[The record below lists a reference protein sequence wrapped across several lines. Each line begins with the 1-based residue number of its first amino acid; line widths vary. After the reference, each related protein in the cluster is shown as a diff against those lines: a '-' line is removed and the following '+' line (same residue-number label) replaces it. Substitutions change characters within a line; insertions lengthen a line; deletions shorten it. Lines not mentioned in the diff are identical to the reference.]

1 MGRLIPG
8 PYSTNKNLT
17 GTCAE
22 NLTDT
27 FSYSSRAGSADNGP
41 YVDVFRQLYNPK
53 LNPRYNG
60 KQFSSGTLHRAAGGV
75 ALRNTGAG
83 LAGTCTQDNLRG
95 PFIRGFEG
103 DGYSG
108 SGRPNLQGRDAFTNT
123 VETERYREILGKEL
137 RVTDRQ
143 MKEQAIQKLKEF
155 EEQRKNGPTELE
167 AAMRKRRASRKYRP
181 TSASAIGEGYNPE
194 WGEDKDR
201 NMTATLNEATLYTKP
216 IPHFPSAYKCDNA
229 HRPVI
234 IADSDPGFFRRTVPS
249 PIAWATKSTGTL
261 SQIGNRAVTPGM

>member
-95 PFIRGFEG
+95 PFIRGCESAASRSTSTSTSSSAHTG
-103 DGYSG
+103 
-108 SGRPNLQGRDAFTNT
+108 PVA
-123 VETERYREILGKEL
+123 
-137 RVTDRQ
+137 
-143 MKEQAIQKLKEF
+143 
-155 EEQRKNGPTELE
+155 QRKHHAPTHILQPLARPQVRGRWVLREWPAKPAVRHTPRLSHSSLDRRPAVPRP
-167 AAMRKRRASRKYRP
+167 AARSSDGVEFCVALTSRRLGLDLYVSFVGVATRSPTQWRP
-181 TSASAIGEGYNPE
+181 SAIV
-194 WGEDKDR
+194 R
-201 NMTATLNEATLYTKP
+201 SLAR
-216 IPHFPSAYKCDNA
+216 S
-229 HRPVI
+229 
-234 IADSDPGFFRRTVPS
+234 
-249 PIAWATKSTGTL
+249 
-261 SQIGNRAVTPGM
+261 

>member
-95 PFIRGFEG
+95 PFIRGCASAAKAAPAPAPAAPPTPALSRSASTTRPHTFCNRSLVRRFEG

-108 SGRPNLQGRDAFTNT
+108 SGRPNLQCVIPPASPILLST
-123 VETERYREILGKEL
+123 V
-137 RVTDRQ
+137 DRQ
-143 MKEQAIQKLKEF
+143 CHGRL
-155 EEQRKNGPTELE
+155 RDR
-167 AAMRKRRASRKYRP
+167 AMAWNSAWRSHRGGSVLTCTYR
-181 TSASAIGEGYNPE
+181 
-194 WGEDKDR
+194 
-201 NMTATLNEATLYTKP
+201 L
-216 IPHFPSAYKCDNA
+216 
-229 HRPVI
+229 
-234 IADSDPGFFRRTVPS
+234 
-249 PIAWATKSTGTL
+249 
-261 SQIGNRAVTPGM
+261 